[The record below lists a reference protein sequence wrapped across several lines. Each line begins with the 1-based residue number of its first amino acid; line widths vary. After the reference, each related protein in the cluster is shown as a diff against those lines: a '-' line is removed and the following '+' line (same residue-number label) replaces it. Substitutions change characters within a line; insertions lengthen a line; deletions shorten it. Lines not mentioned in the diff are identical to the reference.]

1 MQKSTFTKYIKSL
14 TAEELVAE
22 LETLYTFS
30 PDVKQ
35 FYVMELGSENDRK
48 RIYTNIKKDIES
60 KYATRSIRRPR
71 KPRISKIR
79 AILRNL
85 ERQKS
90 FTYELGEVFLFN
102 VECATIYVKK
112 HWILT
117 DPVKNIILD
126 TFEKACLNIRDALM
140 EDEYMDRINQCIVN
154 MRRQPSTAIDMEKIR
169 DKIFE

>member
-1 MQKSTFTKYIKSL
+1 MQKSKFTKYIRSL
-14 TAEELVAE
+14 TEEELLVE
-22 LETLYTFS
+22 LETLYTYS

-35 FYVMELGSENDRK
+35 FYVMELGSEKDRK
-48 RIYTNIKKDIES
+48 RVYDNIKKDIES
-60 KYATRSIRRPR
+60 KYATRSLRRPR

-90 FTYELGEVFLFN
+90 FTYELGDVFLFN
-102 VECATIYVKK
+102 VECATEYVKK

-117 DPVKNIILD
+117 DPLRNIILE
-126 TFEKACLNIRDALM
+126 TYEKACLNIRDALM
-140 EDEYMDRINQCIVN
+140 EEEHMDRINQCLVN
-154 MRRQPSTAIDMEKIR
+154 MRRQPSTAIEMEKIR

>member
-1 MQKSTFTKYIKSL
+1 MQKSKFTKYIKSL
-14 TAEELVAE
+14 TEEELVAE
-22 LETLYTFS
+22 LESLYSYS

-35 FYVMELGSENDRK
+35 FYVMELGSEKDRK
-48 RIYTNIKKDIES
+48 RVYDNIKKDIES
-60 KYATRSIRRPR
+60 KYATRSLRRPR

-90 FTYELGEVFLFN
+90 FTYELGDVFLFN
-102 VECATIYVKK
+102 VECATEYVKK

-117 DPVKNIILD
+117 DPLRNIILE
-126 TFEKACLNIRDALM
+126 TYEKACLNIRDALM
-140 EDEYMDRINQCIVN
+140 EDEHMDRINQCLVN
-154 MRRQPSTAIDMEKIR
+154 MRRQPGTAIEMEKIR

>member
-1 MQKSTFTKYIKSL
+1 MQKSTFTKYIQSL
-14 TAEELVAE
+14 NEEELRME
-22 LETLYTFS
+22 LEALYIFS

-35 FYVMELGSENDRK
+35 YYVMELGSEKDRK
-48 RIYTNIKKDIES
+48 RIYDAIKKNIES

-90 FTYELGEVFLFN
+90 YSYELGDVYLFN
-102 VECATIYVKK
+102 VECATAYVKK

-117 DPVKNIILD
+117 DPIRNIILE
-126 TFEKACLNIRDALM
+126 TYEKACLNIRDALL
-140 EDEYMDRINQCIVN
+140 EDDYMDRINDCIAN
-154 MRRQPSTAIDMEKIR
+154 MKRQPSTAIEMEQIR
-169 DKIFE
+169 DRIFD

>member
-1 MQKSTFTKYIKSL
+1 MQKSKFTKYIKSL
-14 TAEELVAE
+14 TEEELMAE
-22 LETLYTFS
+22 LESLYVYS

-35 FYVMELGSENDRK
+35 YYVMELGTEKDRQ
-48 RIYTNIKKDIES
+48 RIYNNIKKEIEK

-90 FTYELGEVFLFN
+90 FTYELGDVFLFN
-102 VECATIYVKK
+102 VECATEYVKK

-117 DPVKNIILD
+117 DPLRNIILE
-126 TFEKACLNIRDALM
+126 TYEKACLNIRDALM
-140 EDEYMDRINQCIVN
+140 EDEYLDRVNQCIVN
-154 MRRQPSTAIDMEKIR
+154 MKRQPGTAIEMEKIKDR
-169 DKIFE
+169 IFE